1 MADTALAQGVA
12 DEPIPLR
19 RIIAFFGMVFGMFM
33 AIIDIQIVSASLSE
47 ISAGLGASTDE
58 AAWVQTSYLI
68 AEVIMIPLSAS
79 AARILSTRVFFTISA
94 AGFTMASVLAAT
106 ATNIDEMIIY
116 RALQGFI
123 GGGLI
128 PSVFAA
134 AFTIFPP
141 SKRHIVSPAI
151 GLVATL
157 APTIGPTVGGYLSH
171 AFSWHWLF
179 LVNVIPGILVTLV
192 SWNFIDFDKPEP
204 ELAKNF
210 DWWGLFSMAIF
221 LGSLEYVLEEGN
233 GKGWFSDDKIVIG
246 TIFVVCGAVVFFYR
260 SFTAKFPIADLT
272 AFKDRNFAFGSLFS
286 FVMGIGLYGLTY
298 IYPVYL
304 SAIRGYDSLM
314 IGEAMM
320 ISGIAMFISAPLSGV
335 MSRFMD
341 PRFMMMIGFAGF
353 ATGTWWMTHMTADW
367 DYYELIIPQVLR
379 GMSMMIA
386 MVPINNVALGTLPP
400 DRIKGASSLYNL
412 TRNLGGA
419 VGLAIINTLLT
430 RQTTAHYQQLAEH
443 VQWANPEALD
453 FYQSLSNKFSALG
466 LDGATLAISQ
476 LSGLVR
482 QQAYVMSFIDV
493 FLLLT
498 VLFAALVVAAL
509 ALRKPKPQAAG
520 AGGGH

>member
-1 MADTALAQGVA
+1 MAEMVSQGVA
-12 DEPIPLR
+12 EEKVSLR
-19 RIIAFFGMVFGMFM
+19 RIFAFFAMIMGMFM
-33 AIIDIQIVSASLSE
+33 AIIDIQIVSASLAE
-47 ISAGLGASTDE
+47 IRAGLGASSDE

-94 AGFTMASVLAAT
+94 AGFTMASLLAAT
-106 ATNIDEMIIY
+106 ATNIDQMIVY

-134 AFTIFPP
+134 AYTIFPA
-141 SKRHIVSPAI
+141 SKRHIVSPAV

-157 APTIGPTVGGYLSH
+157 APTIGPTVGGYLTN

-179 LVNVIPGILVTLV
+179 LINVIPGICV
-192 SWNFIDFDKPEP
+192 SIAAWKLIDFDEP
-204 ELAKNF
+204 DHELAKNF
-210 DWWGLFSMAIF
+210 DWWGLGSMALF

-233 GKGWFSDDKIVIG
+233 NKGWLSDQSIAIG
-246 TIFVVCGAVVFFYR
+246 TICIFLGALVFFYR
-260 SFTAKFPIADLT
+260 ALTSKFPIADLT

-320 ISGIAMFISAPLSGV
+320 VSGIAMFFSAPLAGV

-341 PRFMMMIGFAGF
+341 PRLMMMIGFAGF
-353 ATGTWWMTHMTADW
+353 GSGTWIMTHMTADW
-367 DYYELIIPQVLR
+367 DYYELILPQVLR

-430 RQTTAHYQQLAEH
+430 RQTTAHYEQLAEH
-443 VQWANPEALD
+443 VQWANPAALD
-453 FYQSLSNKFSALG
+453 FYQGLESKFNAMG
-466 LDGATLAISQ
+466 LDGGSIAISKM
-476 LSGLVR
+476 SGLVK

-493 FLLLT
+493 FTLLS
-498 VLFAALVVAAL
+498 VLFAMLVFAAF
-509 ALRKPKPQAAG
+509 ALRKPKVQVAG
-520 AGGGH
+520 AGGH